1 MPPKTIQIVPKLETK
16 FDETAFKISQERNDF
31 LLPQIIDFVR
41 SKRWVNIRPEYQ
53 RRLVWDTHK
62 QSKFIESLL
71 LNIPIPQ
78 IFLFETDLSR
88 YEVMDGQQRLNS
100 IIGFYNNEFE
110 LKGLDKWKEL
120 NGYRY
125 SELPEKL
132 QRGIDRRRLSATV
145 LVLESAKQ
153 LDSDAG
159 DIRKLVFERLNT
171 GGQQLNAQE
180 LRNCLYAGP
189 FNDMLIT
196 VARSRNFAKIWN
208 IPVFEENVDSSGQ
221 ISHALARNRIY
232 SRMLDCEIA
241 LRFFAFRHS
250 DSLKGSVQVMLDR
263 CMYHNKSISTEHAQL
278 LANEFSERLSLAYQI
293 FGDHAFKY
301 KDKNGRWKPS
311 QPLFD
316 GLMIALDQLW
326 SKRTLL
332 EESNSKAK
340 LAVHSLLEEERNLAT
355 ILGKPN
361 TAKAIAIRI
370 KLIKDALEAAAA

>member
-1 MPPKTIQIVPKLETK
+1 MQTVTRLEAK
-16 FDETAFKISQERNDF
+16 FDETAFRISQERSDF

-53 RRLVWDTHK
+53 RRLVWDAHK

-110 LKGLDKWKEL
+110 LKGLQKWKEL

-145 LVLESAKQ
+145 LVLESSKQ
-153 LDSDAG
+153 LDTDAG

-189 FNDMLIT
+189 FNDMLIS
-196 VARSRNFAKIWN
+196 VARSRHFSRIWN
-208 IPVFEENVDSSGQ
+208 IPLFEENVDSSGQ
-221 ISHALARNRIY
+221 ISQALARNRLY

-241 LRFFAFRHS
+241 LRFFAFRYPE
-250 DSLKGSVQVMLDR
+250 SLKGSVQVMLDR
-263 CMYHNKSISTEHAQL
+263 CMEVNQPISLEQADV
-278 LANEFSERLSLAYQI
+278 LAIEFTERLSLACDI

-316 GLMIALDQLW
+316 GIMIALDQLW
-326 SKRTLL
+326 SKRVLL
-332 EESNSKAK
+332 EQSSNNVRD
-340 LAVHSLLEEERNLAT
+340 LVHSLLEDEEKFAT
-355 ILGKPN
+355 IIGKPN
-361 TAKAIAIRI
+361 TAKAIGDRIR
-370 KLIKDALEAAAA
+370 LLKDAMAKAVD